1 MMLKETKYG
10 SQPDILEVIADLSN
24 DEVFTP
30 PKIANAV
37 LDQLPDSVWE
47 NAEFRW
53 LDAGCK
59 TGVFL
64 REITKR
70 LMVGLQEKFPNE
82 QSRLEHILRKMIFG
96 LAVTDLTAMMSRRTL
111 YCSKDAS
118 SEHSAVKM
126 PSTDGNIWFNRIEH
140 LYSGGKCKECGASRA
155 DMEKPGKD
163 NYAYA
168 FIHESGLGKV
178 EKEIEMKFDVIVGNP
193 PYQMEGGGGGTN
205 ATPLYDLFVQQ
216 AMALNPKYISM
227 IIPSRWMAGGRGLD
241 QFREMML
248 NDKRIRVLV
257 DYPNAGELFPGVD
270 IKGGVCYFLWNRD
283 KAGNCDVTLVRGEER
298 FGPVPR
304 ELNEYDI
311 FVRDSRALEILRK
324 VRAKGEPTLENI
336 MSGDTPFGLASNYRP
351 LREGTKHAGEIKL
364 HAVKAGT
371 RLEAWI
377 PRETITKNVG
387 LIDCWKVLIPE
398 AGSDGGAKI
407 PDSVLGKPLV
417 AKPASVCTQTYLVA
431 GPFNSEIEAQNA
443 AEFFTTR
450 FARFLISLR
459 KISQHALRSTY
470 SWVPIQDFTKTWSDE
485 ELFLKYKIS
494 KAEQTYISEMIKE
507 MQL

>member
-168 FIHESGLGKV
+168 FIHESGLSKV
-178 EKEIEMKFDVIVGNP
+178 EKEIEMKFDVI
-193 PYQMEGGGGGTN
+193 
-205 ATPLYDLFVQQ
+205 D
-216 AMALNPKYISM
+216 
-227 IIPSRWMAGGRGLD
+227 
-241 QFREMML
+241 
-248 NDKRIRVLV
+248 
-257 DYPNAGELFPGVD
+257 
-270 IKGGVCYFLWNRD
+270 
-283 KAGNCDVTLVRGEER
+283 
-298 FGPVPR
+298 
-304 ELNEYDI
+304 
-311 FVRDSRALEILRK
+311 
-324 VRAKGEPTLENI
+324 AK
-336 MSGDTPFGLASNYRP
+336 
-351 LREGTKHAGEIKL
+351 
-364 HAVKAGT
+364 
-371 RLEAWI
+371 
-377 PRETITKNVG
+377 
-387 LIDCWKVLIPE
+387 
-398 AGSDGGAKI
+398 
-407 PDSVLGKPLV
+407 
-417 AKPASVCTQTYLVA
+417 
-431 GPFNSEIEAQNA
+431 
-443 AEFFTTR
+443 
-450 FARFLISLR
+450 
-459 KISQHALRSTY
+459 
-470 SWVPIQDFTKTWSDE
+470 
-485 ELFLKYKIS
+485 
-494 KAEQTYISEMIKE
+494 
-507 MQL
+507 